1 MDSVKVIAVGNPG
14 SGKSTV
20 LNSLA
25 GVVLFKNGVNIGQ
38 GVSVTL
44 PSTNKFISPLEM
56 QYTQVS
62 NNRPH
67 TITIAG
73 LTFQLDERENK
84 NGHFLDTPGLADES
98 LRKAAGQAISEGRLS
113 FLAFMISAFDPR
125 GSDLI

>member
-25 GVVLFKNGVNIGQ
+25 GEVLFKNGVNIGQ

-44 PSTNKFISPLEM
+44 PSTNKFISP
-56 QYTQVS
+56 QVS